1 MKKLTI
7 SIVAIL
13 MAMALTVSVFA
24 VDMVYTD
31 AKTPSYTYTVNGD
44 ITELTATVT
53 ILDFVYDE
61 ASWKDGAIQDGA
73 GWNDWCGQAIIVTA
87 PDGTVHYHD
96 WGGASVTWGVD
107 FDGDGVTETEGN
119 NWGSTTWLA
128 EVGAGQTVDLVVP
141 VYGAGTVVEF
151 FVNSWDTYLGVQ
163 YTLEVS
169 GDTEAPAVEETPAV
183 EEEPAVEE
191 TPAVE
196 DTPAVEEPKEEEPA
210 DTGLALAVVPAVLA
224 MAVAVISKR
233 K

>member
-24 VDMVYTD
+24 VDMKYID
-31 AKTPSYTYTVNGD
+31 SSTPGYTYTVNGD

-61 ASWKDGAIQDGA
+61 ASWKDGDIKDGQ
-73 GWNDWCGQAIIVTA
+73 GWNDWCGQFIIVTA

-96 WGGASVTWGVD
+96 WGGASVTWGID
-107 FDGDGVTETEGN
+107 FDKDDVADTEGN
-119 NWGSTTWLA
+119 NWGSTTWLG
-128 EVGAGQTVDLVVP
+128 EVAAGQTVDLVVP

-151 FVNSWDTYLGVQ
+151 YVNSWDTYLGVQ

-183 EEEPAVEE
+183 EEPAVEDA
-191 TPAVE
+191 PAVE
-196 DTPAVEEPKEEEPA
+196 DTAAVEESKEEEPA

-233 K
+233 R

>member
-1 MKKLTI
+1 MKKLI
-7 SIVAIL
+7 LAIAAVL

-24 VDMVYTD
+24 VDMKYID
-31 AKTPSYTYTVNGD
+31 PSTPGYTYTVNGD

-61 ASWKDGAIQDGA
+61 ASWKDGVISDGA
-73 GWNDWCGQAIIVTA
+73 GWNDWCGQFIIVTA

-107 FDGDGVTETEGN
+107 FDKDDVADTEGN

-128 EVGAGQTVDLVVP
+128 EVAAGQTVDIVVP

-151 FVNSWDTYLGVQ
+151 FVNSWDNYLGVQ

-183 EEEPAVEE
+183 EEPAVEDA
-191 TPAVE
+191 PAVE
-196 DTPAVEEPKEEEPA
+196 DTAAVEESKEEKPA

>member
-1 MKKLTI
+1 MKKLTLAI
-7 SIVAIL
+7 AAIL

-24 VDMVYTD
+24 VDMAFAGTNEP
-31 AKTPSYTYTVNGD
+31 AYTYTVNGD

-53 ILDFVYDE
+53 PVDFVYDE
-61 ASWKDGAIQDGA
+61 ASWQDGAINDGA
-73 GWNDWCGQAIIVTA
+73 GWNDWCGQIIKVTA

-96 WGGASVTWGVD
+96 WGGAAVTWTVD
-107 FDGDGVTETEGN
+107 VDGDGTADTEGN
-119 NWGSTTWLA
+119 NWGSASWLA
-128 EVGAGQTVDLVVP
+128 EVGAGQTVDFVIP
-141 VYGAGTVVEF
+141 VYGAGTVVDF
-151 FVNSWDTYLGVQ
+151 IVGSWSNYFGVQ
-163 YTLEVS
+163 YTLELT